1 MNGSFTSVATSYVGD
16 AVGTKL
22 DLRSERFGQ
31 AIVSQQIPLDAIFEE
46 AYDPLRSVSSKFQG

>member
-1 MNGSFTSVATSYVGD
+1 MKGCFKGIAISYVSDTDGIEF
-16 AVGTKL
+16 
-22 DLRSERFGQ
+22 DLRNEQFGQ